1 MVIIKEKNNNKIKE
15 VKIKEGIKKVRDV
28 LIEAGYNPEE
38 YLVSKDGKI
47 IPDDEEVNDKDTLQV
62 IKIVSGG

>member
-1 MVIIKEKNNNKIKE
+1 MVIIKEKNTNEIKE
-15 VKIKEGIKKVRDV
+15 IKIKEGMKKVREV

-47 IPDDEEVNDKDTLQV
+47 IPEEEEVNDKDTLHV